1 MAKSGL
7 DFQNTE
13 NAFAHKNDEQLAKS
27 RRLFQLMNN
36 RSLVAL
42 SSSLGLKAVKFNLP
56 FSKYAIKKTIFEQFV
71 AGETLLD
78 SQKTIDELY
87 QNNTLTILDYGAESK
102 TTETDLDNVKE
113 ETLRAIQLAASN
125 NSVPAI
131 STKLTGLAQNE
142 LLEKL
147 NNGDKLNEAETT
159 NMWKFYKRLDD
170 ICQKAH
176 DLGVSIFVDA
186 EESWMQI
193 AIDNLVDEMME
204 KYNKDRVVVWN
215 TYQLYR
221 KDKLQ
226 FLKDSHE
233 KAKAGNYMIG
243 AKLVRGAYMDK
254 EVRWAEEHGL
264 ESPIQTSKENSDW
277 DYDAAIK
284 YCVDHYEEIAS
295 CCASH
300 NAKSNLYQA
309 ELIETLGIDKKHPH
323 LNFCQLYGMSDII
336 TFNLA
341 AAGYNVAKYLVYG
354 PVKEVLPY
362 LIRRAKENSSVTG
375 DMSRE
380 LSLVV
385 KEMKRRGLMK

>member
-13 NAFAHKNDEQLAKS
+13 NAFAHKNDEELAKS

-78 SQKTIDELY
+78 SQKTIDQLY

-131 STKLTGLAQNE
+131 STKLTGLAQND

-147 NNGDKLNEAETT
+147 NTGEKLNEAETT
-159 NMWKFYKRLDD
+159 NLWKFYKRLDD
-170 ICQKAH
+170 ICQQAH

-254 EVRWAEEHGL
+254 EAKWAEEHGL
-264 ESPIQTSKENSDW
+264 ENPIQTSKENSDR

-300 NAKSNLYQA
+300 NVKSNLFQA
-309 ELIETLGIDKKHPH
+309 ELIEERGIDKKHPH